1 MKFPLVFVVSLHLWY
16 LILLVRGFASLAAGP
31 AQDPRNR
38 ILWALPKGTVLR
50 GLGWGGGRG
59 SGGSKKKK
67 TTMEEKVPRLL
78 RLSCSG
84 QGSFDVVSI
93 SLCIIWKSQIQFL
106 V

>member
-1 MKFPLVFVVSLHLWY
+1 MKEISMCNLVGAQVVHRSDGM
-16 LILLVRGFASLAAGP
+16 INS
-31 AQDPRNR
+31 

-59 SGGSKKKK
+59 SGGSKKKE

-93 SLCIIWKSQIQFL
+93 SLCII
-106 V
+106 